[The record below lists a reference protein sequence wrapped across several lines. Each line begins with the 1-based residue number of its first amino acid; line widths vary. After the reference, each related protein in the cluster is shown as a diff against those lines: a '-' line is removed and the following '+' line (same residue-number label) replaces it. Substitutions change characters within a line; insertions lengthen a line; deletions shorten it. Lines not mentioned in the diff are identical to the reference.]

1 LATSESAAVAPR
13 RSRRLSPRARRR
25 AGSFVRHAVL
35 LAFSALALFP
45 IYFMV
50 VNSLK
55 TSAEY
60 AGNAIGPPHH
70 LVVSTLHA
78 ALAGG
83 DLYRWLLN
91 SLLITAASVLISTSL
106 AALAAYPISLMKW
119 RPGPVVIGVLIA
131 LMVVP
136 PIVLI
141 IPLFQLVVDAHQLNT
156 YRSVIVIYTGLML
169 PFSTFL
175 LASFF
180 GTVPHSLV
188 EAARMDGA
196 GIFRIFRSV
205 LLPLARPALMTVVI
219 VQALWVWNEVLIA
232 IVFLQQQSL
241 RTLMVGLTVFKSR
254 YHLDVPLVMAG
265 MLWATVPMVILY
277 LAGQRFF
284 IRGLTAGAVK
294 G

>member
-1 LATSESAAVAPR
+1 
-13 RSRRLSPRARRR
+13 
-25 AGSFVRHAVL
+25 VL

-50 VNSLK
+50 VNALK
-55 TSAEY
+55 TSGDY
-60 AGNAIGPPHH
+60 ADNAIGPPRR
-70 LVVSTLHA
+70 LVLSTLHD

-91 SLLITAASVLISTSL
+91 SLLITAASVAISTTL
-106 AALAAYPISLMKW
+106 AALAAYPISLMRW
-119 RPGPVVIGVLIA
+119 RPGPIVLGFLIA

-180 GTVPHSLV
+180 ATVPRSLV
-188 EAARMDGA
+188 EAARIDGA
-196 GIFRIFRSV
+196 GTFRIFRSV
-205 LLPLARPALMTVVI
+205 LAPLARPVLITVVI

-265 MLWATVPMVILY
+265 MLWATVPMVLLY
-277 LAGQRFF
+277 LIGQRFF

>member
-1 LATSESAAVAPR
+1 
-13 RSRRLSPRARRR
+13 
-25 AGSFVRHAVL
+25 VL

-50 VNSLK
+50 VNALK
-55 TSAEY
+55 TADEY
-60 AGNAIGPPHH
+60 AGNAIGVPHH

-91 SLLITAASVLISTSL
+91 SLLITAASVLISTTL
-106 AALAAYPISLMKW
+106 AALAAYPIGLMRW
-119 RPGPVVIGVLIA
+119 RPGPVVLAFLIA

-156 YRSVIVIYTGLML
+156 YRSVIAIYTGLML

-180 GTVPHSLV
+180 ATVPRSLV
-188 EAARMDGA
+188 EAARIDGA
-196 GIFRIFRSV
+196 GSFRIFRSV
-205 LLPLARPALMTVVI
+205 LLPQARPVVMTVII

-232 IVFLQQQSL
+232 VVFLQQSNL
-241 RTLMVGLTVFKSR
+241 RTLMVGLTVFKNR
-254 YHLDVPLVMAG
+254 YHLEVPLVMAG
-265 MLWATVPMVILY
+265 MLWATIPMIVLY
-277 LAGQRFF
+277 LVGQRFF
-284 IRGLTAGAVK
+284 IRGLTAGATK

>member
-1 LATSESAAVAPR
+1 LSTGSLA
-13 RSRRLSPRARRR
+13 
-25 AGSFVRHAVL
+25 RHAVL
-35 LAFSALALFP
+35 LGFTALALFP

-55 TSAEY
+55 TDDEY
-60 AGNAIGPPHH
+60 VGNSIGLPRSP
-70 LVVSTLHA
+70 VVSTLRD

-83 DLYRWLLN
+83 DLYRWLGN
-91 SLLITAASVLISTSL
+91 SLLITAASVLISTAV
-106 AALAAYPISLMKW
+106 AALAAFPISLMRW
-119 RPGPVVIGVLIA
+119 RPGPFVLSFLVA

-141 IPLFQLVVDAHQLNT
+141 IPLFQMVVNVHQLST
-156 YRSVIVIYTGLML
+156 YQSVIVIYTGVML

-180 GTVPHSLV
+180 ATIPRTLI
-188 EAARMDGA
+188 EAARIDGA
-196 GIFRIFRSV
+196 GTLRVFRSIV
-205 LLPLARPALMTVVI
+205 LPLSRPTLMTVVV

-232 IVFLQQQSL
+232 LVFLQEGSR

-254 YHLDVPLVMAG
+254 YHLDIPLVMAG
-265 MLWATVPMVILY
+265 MLWATIPMLLLY
-277 LAGQRFF
+277 LVGQRFL
-284 IRGLTAGAVK
+284 IRGLTAGATK

>member
-1 LATSESAAVAPR
+1 MRTTDSAAVLPAQR
-13 RSRRLSPRARRR
+13 RPRLST
-25 AGSFVRHAVL
+25 GSLARHAVL
-35 LAFSALALFP
+35 LGFTALALFP

-55 TSAEY
+55 TDDEY
-60 AGNAIGPPHH
+60 VGNSIGLPRSP
-70 LVVSTLHA
+70 VVSTLRD

-83 DLYRWLLN
+83 DLYRWLGN
-91 SLLITAASVLISTSL
+91 SLLITAASVLISTAV
-106 AALAAYPISLMKW
+106 AALAAFPISLMRW
-119 RPGPVVIGVLIA
+119 RPGPFVLSFLVG

-141 IPLFQLVVDAHQLNT
+141 IPLFQMVVNVHQLST
-156 YRSVIVIYTGLML
+156 YQSVIVIYTGVML

-180 GTVPHSLV
+180 ATIPRTLI
-188 EAARMDGA
+188 EAARIDGA
-196 GIFRIFRSV
+196 GTLRVFRSIV
-205 LLPLARPALMTVVI
+205 LPLSRPTLMTVVV

-232 IVFLQQQSL
+232 LVFLQEGSR

-254 YHLDVPLVMAG
+254 YHLDIPLVMAG
-265 MLWATVPMVILY
+265 MLWATIPMLLLY
-277 LAGQRFF
+277 LVGQRFL
-284 IRGLTAGAVK
+284 IRGLTAGATK